1 MTTGTEG
8 LKMWV
13 QTLIS
18 YDAFGNATVLR
29 SFAYPA
35 ADSDIK
41 YAKKATKKKAVAKP
55 VKERVKVQAEQGE
68 TELWQ
73 T

>member
-13 QTLIS
+13 QTLVS
-18 YDAFGNATVLR
+18 YDAFGHATIIK

-41 YAKKATKKKAVAKP
+41 YAKKTAKKKAVAKP
-55 VKERVKVQAEQGE
+55 VKERIKVEVIEEVKKA
-68 TELWQ
+68 W
-73 T
+73 

>member
-18 YDAFGNATVLR
+18 YDAFGNATILR

-41 YAKKATKKKAVAKP
+41 YAKKTAKKKAVAKP
-55 VKERVKVQAEQGE
+55 VKERVKVQGAEEVKQA
-68 TELWQ
+68 W
-73 T
+73 